1 MNKEKIHF
9 LGICGTF
16 MGGLALLARDRG
28 YEVSGCDANIY
39 PPMSKILEDQK
50 INLVQ
55 GYDLDDLPDVD
66 LYIIGNALSR
76 GNPLI
81 EFLLDNKKEF
91 LSGPEW
97 MAKNILHDRKVLA
110 ISGTHGKTTTTSMC
124 SWILDY
130 TGIDAGFLI
139 AGKPKNFDSS
149 SRLGSHEIFII
160 EADEYDTAF
169 FDKRAKFVHY
179 NPEIL
184 VINNLEFDHADIYK
198 DIGSIQTQ
206 FHHLIRTMPSK
217 GHILFPEN
225 DENIQEVIS
234 QGSWSNIVT
243 YGDQKISDWNY
254 KAVNEDFS
262 IFEISFK
269 DKIQEVDWSLIG
281 EYNAQ
286 NALVSVMACKELGVP
301 IKNSCEALST
311 FKGVDRRLDLI
322 YQDNNISIYDDFAHH
337 PTAIRKT
344 LKSLKSKYPNSRI
357 ISLIELGSNTMRS
370 GLHDEELNNS
380 IIDSDLVFWKS
391 KNFDQEDRLIKEN
404 KSKCKKIKDN
414 EEFIASFVSE
424 LKNGDIVVF
433 MSNGNFS
440 SLGNRIIN
448 RLN

>member
-1 MNKEKIHF
+1 VNKEKIHF

-130 TGIDAGFLI
+130 AGIDAGFLI

-243 YGDQKISDWNY
+243 YGDQSISDWNY
-254 KAVNEDFS
+254 KSVNEDFS

-414 EEFIASFVSE
+414 EEFIDSFVSE

-440 SLGNRIIN
+440 SLGKRIIN

>member
-1 MNKEKIHF
+1 
-9 LGICGTF
+9 

-130 TGIDAGFLI
+130 AGIDAGFLI

-243 YGDQKISDWNY
+243 YGDQSISDWNY
-254 KAVNEDFS
+254 KSVNEDFS

-322 YQDNNISIYDDFAHH
+322 YQDNNISIYDIHFG
-337 PTAIRKT
+337 IF
-344 LKSLKSKYPNSRI
+344 I
-357 ISLIELGSNTMRS
+357 I
-370 GLHDEELNNS
+370 
-380 IIDSDLVFWKS
+380 
-391 KNFDQEDRLIKEN
+391 
-404 KSKCKKIKDN
+404 
-414 EEFIASFVSE
+414 
-424 LKNGDIVVF
+424 
-433 MSNGNFS
+433 
-440 SLGNRIIN
+440 
-448 RLN
+448 

>member
-1 MNKEKIHF
+1 
-9 LGICGTF
+9 

-130 TGIDAGFLI
+130 AGIDAGFLI

-243 YGDQKISDWNY
+243 YGDQSISDWNY
-254 KAVNEDFS
+254 KSVNEDFS

-414 EEFIASFVSE
+414 EEFIDSFVSE

-440 SLGNRIIN
+440 SLGKRIIN

>member
-1 MNKEKIHF
+1 VKKEKIHF